1 MRTSPRSGDWLTLP
15 GAVAGGTSSTGW
27 SSGGGAAGSL
37 AIALALSAGA
47 AASGVRSAVQAASA
61 SASSAIADVIG
72 FMHSAPCK
80 KQRTAL
86 GTRRSRIANIEAGDK
101 RVGAARAPIGLV
113 SRNVEWGKGGS
124 VVVVRGGRCILY
136 KKKQQ
141 K

>member
-61 SASSAIADVIG
+61 SASSRSVEHTSKLQSLIRL
-72 FMHSAPCK
+72 SSYLLCL
-80 KQRTAL
+80 KQKYNNQ
-86 GTRRSRIANIEAGDK
+86 RS
-101 RVGAARAPIGLV
+101 
-113 SRNVEWGKGGS
+113 
-124 VVVVRGGRCILY
+124 LY
-136 KKKQQ
+136 
-141 K
+141 